1 MQHQK
6 NIQRV
11 HIMEELEILDFMFVR
26 TLSSKRFF
34 YLPFRK
40 NDCDLI
46 ANSLK
51 MGADYPIIGNN
62 N

>member
-1 MQHQK
+1 
-6 NIQRV
+6 
-11 HIMEELEILDFMFVR
+11 MEELEILDFMFVR